1 MCGGVPGVRASAGR
15 DPAVNTLAG
24 MPAPPTLYLIDGYAQ
39 FFRAY
44 HAIRT
49 PMSSPVT
56 KEPTNLTFG
65 FIGMLLKLLRGEGRV
80 GADDGRPDYVA
91 VALDVSGDRGT
102 FRSRLYPEYKANR
115 PPPPE
120 DLPVQVDRC
129 LRTLREL
136 GVPVLGAEGFEA
148 DDVIATL
155 VSRLRRAHPGLR
167 IRIISKDKDL
177 KQLLS
182 DRLVELYDIH
192 TDEVTDAAKLR
203 AETGVLPAQVVDML
217 ALMGD
222 TSDNVPGVE
231 GVGPKTA
238 AQLIAEYGSLDNLVA
253 HAGEVKGKRGENLRA
268 AAVRLP
274 LSRQLVTLRHDAPV
288 DLDLGSASRAGFR
301 LEALIPILKE
311 LGFNRYQDDVKA
323 LLGGPA
329 AGSTA
334 PLGGSSA
341 SGSAVTK
348 RTSGG
353 RLRSKDSQSD
363 PFDGGLFSSGDGPS
377 QPGSAKERGPVRR
390 AQSGEYRC
398 IRTRAELDELLGQ
411 MRSAPIFAVDTET
424 TSLSPHRARL
434 CGISV
439 SVRVGTGAYIPI
451 RSPDP
456 TGHLDER
463 TVLETL
469 RPLLEDPTRP
479 RCGHNLKYDL
489 LVLRRHGVK
498 LDGFLRPLGP
508 GLVHNPAPSA
518 AGGATSRA
526 FAGVAPI
533 EPATAF
539 DSMVASYLID
549 ADRSSHSLDALALAL
564 LGRTNISLKELLGVG
579 DAQRTFESVPL
590 ELATEYAAEDADVS
604 LRLYELMSP
613 QLRAMNLEAL
623 FGMVE
628 MPLVEVL
635 AELEWNG
642 ITVDPAELDRQRS
655 RLQHRIRDLRGQIA
669 DEARRTV
676 GREFNPDSPKQ
687 LSTVL
692 FNKPTDPEPGLG
704 LRPVKR
710 LKTGHSTDSEVL
722 EKLAQDP
729 TVTSQ
734 IPRLILENRELT
746 KLVGTYLVAL
756 KDAVEPS
763 TGRIHSS
770 FNQTVAATGRLASS
784 DPNLQNIPIR
794 TEIGRE
800 IRRAF
805 VAAPGCV
812 LISADYSQI
821 ELRLLAHLS
830 RDPALIEAFRCGE
843 DIHAAVAAQIH
854 GVPLSQVTRE
864 QRSGAK
870 MVNFGIVYGVTPFGL
885 ARRLGCSNTQAEEI
899 IRGYKKRFSGIST
912 FLEEC
917 IDHARRHGYVQTMLG
932 RRRPISE
939 IDSNVPARR
948 AFAER
953 IAINSVVQGSA
964 ADLIKLAMIDI
975 QSRIAR
981 PATAGGLRMLLQ
993 IHDELV
999 FECPVAESGAMRDM
1013 VVDRMEHAMK
1023 LDVPLRVESS
1033 IAENWFDGK

>member
-1 MCGGVPGVRASAGR
+1 
-15 DPAVNTLAG
+15 

-65 FIGMLLKLLRGEGRV
+65 FIGMLLKLLRGEGKV
-80 GADDGRPDYVA
+80 GADDGQPDYIA

-136 GVPVLGAEGFEA
+136 GVPIIGAEGYEA

-155 VSRLRRAHPGLR
+155 VSKLHRTHPDLR

-192 TDEVTDAAKLR
+192 TDEVTDAAKLQ
-203 AETGVLPAQVVDML
+203 AETGISPAQVVDML

-222 TSDNVPGVE
+222 SSDNVRGAD

-238 AQLIAEYGSLDNLVA
+238 ARLIAEYGSLDNLMV
-253 HAGEVKGKRGENLRA
+253 HVGEIKGKRGENLRA
-268 AAVRLP
+268 AAARLP
-274 LSRQLVTLRHDAPV
+274 LSKDLVTLRHDAPV
-288 DLDLGSASRAGFR
+288 DLELGSASKQRFR
-301 LEALIPILKE
+301 LGALLPILKE
-311 LGFNRYQDDVKA
+311 LGFNRYQEDVKA
-323 LLGGPA
+323 LLGEPVG
-329 AGSTA
+329 GSAA
-334 PLGGSSA
+334 PLGAALA
-341 SGSAVTK
+341 SGSPAKSARV
-348 RTSGG
+348 G
-353 RLRSKDSQSD
+353 RSRSKDSLSD
-363 PFDGGLFSSGDGPS
+363 PFDSGLFSIEPVPS
-377 QPGSAKERGPVRR
+377 QAGSAEEPLGARR

-398 IRTRAELDELLGQ
+398 ICTKAELDELIGQ

-424 TSLSPHRARL
+424 TSLSPHRAQL

-439 SVRVGTGAYIPI
+439 SVRAGTGAYIPI

-456 TGHLDER
+456 TDHLDER

-469 RPLLEDPTRP
+469 RPLLEDPARP

-489 LVLRRHGVK
+489 LIFRRHGVK
-498 LDGFLRPLGP
+498 LDGFLRPRRS
-508 GLVHNPAPSA
+508 GLLQTPAP
-518 AGGATSRA
+518 GATARA
-526 FAGVAPI
+526 ASHVFTGGVPV

-564 LGRTNISLKELLGVG
+564 LGRTNISLKELLGTG
-579 DAQRTFESVPL
+579 EAQRTFDTVPL
-590 ELATEYAAEDADVS
+590 DLAAQYAAEDADVS
-604 LRLYELMSP
+604 LQLHELMSP
-613 QLRAMNLEAL
+613 QLRDMNLDAL
-623 FGMVE
+623 FSMVE

-642 ITVDPAELDRQRS
+642 ITVDPAELDRQRG
-655 RLQHRIRDLRGQIA
+655 RLQSRIEDLRGQIA
-669 DEARRTV
+669 DEAYRTI

-687 LSTVL
+687 LSSAL

-704 LRPVKR
+704 LRPVKK
-710 LKTGHSTDSEVL
+710 LKTGYSTDSEVL

-729 TVTSQ
+729 AVSSQ

-756 KDAVEPS
+756 KEAIEPS

-800 IRRAF
+800 IRKAF

-830 RDPALIEAFRCGE
+830 RDPALIEAFRSGE

-854 GVPLSQVTRE
+854 GVPPTQVTRE

-899 IRGYKKRFSGIST
+899 IRGYKQRFAGIST

-932 RRRPISE
+932 RRRPINE

-975 QSRIAR
+975 QSRIAQS
-981 PATAGGLRMLLQ
+981 AAACGLRMLLQ

-999 FECPVAESGAMRDM
+999 FECPVGVSGPMRDM
-1013 VVDRMEHAMK
+1013 VVDRMEHAMR